1 MPIYAYKCKRCDEE
15 FEEIQ
20 KISEAPLKKHE
31 DCGGKLEKLLSLSS
45 FQLKGEGWY
54 RDGYSK
60 RESGSDVAKR
70 TREKLTSSNSD

>member
-1 MPIYAYKCKRCDEE
+1 MPIYAYKCKKCDEE

-20 KISEAPLKKHE
+20 KISAAPLKKHE
-31 DCGGKLEKLLSLSS
+31 NCGGKVEKLLSLPS
-45 FQLKGEGWY
+45 FRLKGEGWY

-70 TREKLTSSNSD
+70 TREKLASSNSD

>member
-20 KISEAPLKKHE
+20 KISAAPLKKHE

>member
-1 MPIYAYKCKRCDEE
+1 MPIYAYKCKKCDEE

-20 KISEAPLKKHE
+20 KISASPLKKHE

>member
-1 MPIYAYKCKRCDEE
+1 MPIYAYKCKKCDEE

-20 KISEAPLKKHE
+20 KISAAPLKKHE

>member
-20 KISEAPLKKHE
+20 KISAAPLKKHE
-31 DCGGKLEKLLSLSS
+31 DCGGKVEKLLSLSS